1 MSGLDNEKCRTGLG
15 LRAGMI
21 AADGGSIASLS
32 CMELT
37 GCQRSRS
44 TCWLTAKHDDRDVD
58 AQQDAQRSAAVSLR

>member
-1 MSGLDNEKCRTGLG
+1 MSGLDNEKCRTGLR
-15 LRAGMI
+15 LRAGMM

-37 GCQRSRS
+37 GCQRCGS

-58 AQQDAQRSAAVSLR
+58 AQQDAQRR